1 MTDHARRI
9 AGAMPGLALGLLYGL
24 VSGYINSIVMAGVPL
39 RVDTPAILADAIF
52 AGAGRIGR
60 RVHHGLAA
68 VVAQGY
74 PRGRRGH
81 RALWGGQIADQ
92 SGR

>member
-9 AGAMPGLALGLLYGL
+9 AGAMLGLALGLLYGL

-52 AGAGRIGR
+52 AGGWAHWPPGISRLGRSR
-60 RVHHGLAA
+60 RSRVSSG
-68 VVAQGY
+68 AQG
-74 PRGRRGH
+74 PSRSLG
-81 RALWGGQIADQ
+81 W